1 MNANRVRRYFQE
13 RLGQQPGTKIQYG
26 HPSPRFWKRGVLEL
40 ADVRIMRNKDRK
52 LMLYLHIPFCPQTD
66 PPACGFCLFAR
77 EDFRGYPA
85 VTHYLDYLK
94 RELDMYAT
102 IFEGQEL
109 HCIYFGGGTP
119 NILKAREYGV
129 VMDWI
134 RAIFRIAPG
143 AEVTLEGVPQLFGE
157 DRLSAMA
164 EAGVTRVSVGAQQLQ
179 DHLIKYSGRHQ
190 TAEQVFDTVK
200 KSHELQMVCNV
211 DLICGWFDQTED
223 DLVSDLR
230 ELVALRPESIVVH
243 PLTLAGPSHFAQ
255 EKARLPTAAET
266 CRTFLRGRRY
276 LEENGY
282 WGASYTDYML
292 NDPPRGPKEVAY
304 LRYYRDIMRY
314 DRIGVGYGAN
324 SLFAGTEQR
333 MGMTWRNMDNTI
345 SYYGAIDTGKL
356 PVLEGF
362 EFTDEDIRLLY
373 IMKGL
378 EGTPFLRSS
387 AYAQDFD
394 HDLASDCAPYFEVLS
409 EMGWLESRDND
420 EYRVVND
427 GVFYI
432 PMIQRCIA
440 DDRNEELRRATPKRM
455 ESLPQIHAV

>member
-26 HPSPRFWKRGVLEL
+26 HPSPRFWKRGALEL
-40 ADVRIMRNKDRK
+40 ADVCVMRNKDRK

-102 IFEGQEL
+102 IFEGEDL

-143 AEVTLEGVPQLFGE
+143 AEVTLEGVPQLFGD

-190 TAEQVFDTVK
+190 T
-200 KSHELQMVCNV
+200 
-211 DLICGWFDQTED
+211 
-223 DLVSDLR
+223 
-230 ELVALRPESIVVH
+230 
-243 PLTLAGPSHFAQ
+243 
-255 EKARLPTAAET
+255 
-266 CRTFLRGRRY
+266 
-276 LEENGY
+276 
-282 WGASYTDYML
+282 
-292 NDPPRGPKEVAY
+292 
-304 LRYYRDIMRY
+304 
-314 DRIGVGYGAN
+314 
-324 SLFAGTEQR
+324 
-333 MGMTWRNMDNTI
+333 
-345 SYYGAIDTGKL
+345 
-356 PVLEGF
+356 
-362 EFTDEDIRLLY
+362 
-373 IMKGL
+373 
-378 EGTPFLRSS
+378 
-387 AYAQDFD
+387 
-394 HDLASDCAPYFEVLS
+394 
-409 EMGWLESRDND
+409 
-420 EYRVVND
+420 
-427 GVFYI
+427 
-432 PMIQRCIA
+432 
-440 DDRNEELRRATPKRM
+440 
-455 ESLPQIHAV
+455 